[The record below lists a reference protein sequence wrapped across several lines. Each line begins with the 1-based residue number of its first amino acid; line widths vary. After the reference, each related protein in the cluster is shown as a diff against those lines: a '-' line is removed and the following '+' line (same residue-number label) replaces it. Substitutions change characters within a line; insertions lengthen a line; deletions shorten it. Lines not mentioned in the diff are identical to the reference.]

1 MKLRPGAQSVL
12 SSSLALDVV
21 DRANLPASLSDTRPF
36 HEDRPSLLANA
47 PAEAK
52 DMKSPPIT
60 ADPSKALLAPTWCRR
75 SFARVRARL
84 RNRRRAG
91 LSLCGNHAA
100 LNWSSSSFR
109 AIGRNTTF
117 GKDVATVASLVRLM
131 PRPIATRYIKVSR
144 PTLSFCMQPRLGSEP
159 SGEPVAECA
168 VILGLTYNQMFFAKI
183 RPFDLLSFA

>member
-12 SSSLALDVV
+12 SSPLVLDVV
-21 DRANLPASLSDTRPF
+21 DRANLPASLSDARPF

-84 RNRRRAG
+84 RKSTEGRIVIVRQPCCAELEQPIISRDWSEHYLWKGRRGCRFT
-91 LSLCGNHAA
+91 S
-100 LNWSSSSFR
+100 
-109 AIGRNTTF
+109 
-117 GKDVATVASLVRLM
+117 
-131 PRPIATRYIKVSR
+131 
-144 PTLSFCMQPRLGSEP
+144 
-159 SGEPVAECA
+159 
-168 VILGLTYNQMFFAKI
+168 
-183 RPFDLLSFA
+183 